1 MSFNLAGLAQYTSE
15 NTELL
20 SQAVLSTEEIQNVA
34 IRTGVSA
41 GTSSI
46 NVFSGTIT
54 EQDRDCDMTPAGQ
67 LTFDQIPVTVADKA
81 IAQNLCPTELR
92 AYWMSEQ
99 MKPGAAGGE
108 ELVFEEVIANYVA
121 ESIQQNIST
130 FIGTELLNQVTV
142 ANGAQS
148 SAQAVASTVATIID
162 DLNDVYDALDERVKM
177 MSDIK
182 IFLSPALYR
191 MAVRALVAANSF
203 NYSFGEGEGDILL
216 PGTSAKLVK
225 AQGFIGQNT
234 IMAFPS
240 KYVIFA
246 TGLLSDEETIN
257 MPYNPYSDQVAL
269 ESILQKR
276 SWSLLC
282 RSISSKRTVITN
294 LN

>member
-20 SQAVLSTEEIQNVA
+20 SQAILSTEEIQNVA

-121 ESIQQNIST
+121 TSIQQNIST
-130 FIGTELLNQVTV
+130 FIGTELLTQVTV

-177 MSDIK
+177 MDDIK
-182 IFLSPALYR
+182 IFLSPSLYR

-203 NYSFGEGEGDILL
+203 NYAFGDGEGDVML
-216 PGTSAKLVK
+216 PGTTAKLVK
-225 AQGFIGQNT
+225 AQGFIGTQT

-269 ESILQKR
+269 RAYYRRGLGVYSVDQVAVNGL
-276 SWSLLC
+276 
-282 RSISSKRTVITN
+282 
-294 LN
+294 